1 MGLRQL
7 VGGVLGPPEMDE
19 VGMVCRI
26 IGASP
31 GVMLDVG
38 AHQGHSL
45 EPFLKRGWQAFA
57 FEPDPANRRILA
69 TRFASAVIDPRA
81 VSETDAAKVPLFTS
95 NVSTGIS
102 TLSPFHASHEPT
114 ATVET
119 VRLDT
124 YLRQAGIARVDF
136 FKTDIEG
143 FDLFALRTFPW
154 QTHHPKA
161 VVCEFEDRKTTRLGH
176 TVRDTA
182 DFLEKQGYV
191 VVVSEWNPIVEYGSR
206 HTWRR
211 FVRYP
216 VDLTDDSWGNL
227 IAVDPALL
235 GETERISRSTAR
247 RLRIRQR
254 VDRMRGKGWPQ
265 SQKPQRGTWW

>member
-1 MGLRQL
+1 MRLQQR
-7 VGGVLGPPEMDE
+7 VGALLGPSEMDE

-26 IGASP
+26 IGAAP

-45 EPFLKRGWQAFA
+45 QPFLERGWRAYA
-57 FEPDPANRRILA
+57 LEPDPANRRILA
-69 TRFASAVIDPRA
+69 ARFASAVIDPRA
-81 VSETDAAKVPLFTS
+81 VSETDAEKLALFTS
-95 NVSTGIS
+95 DVSSGIS

-114 ATVET
+114 TTVET

-124 YLRQAGIARVDF
+124 YLREAGVDRVDF
-136 FKTDIEG
+136 LKTDIEG

-161 VVCEFEDRKTTRLGH
+161 VVCEFEDRKTTLLGH
-176 TVRDTA
+176 TVHDTA
-182 DFLEKQGYV
+182 EFLEKQGYA
-191 VVVSEWNPIVEYGSR
+191 VVVSEWEPIVEYGSR

-211 FVRYP
+211 FARYP
-216 VDLTDDSWGNL
+216 VALAGDSWGNL

-235 GETERISRSTAR
+235 TVTERVGSQTAR
-247 RLRIRQR
+247 RLRLRQWI
-254 VDRMRGKGWPQ
+254 DRIRGKM
-265 SQKPQRGTWW
+265 